1 GHFLVSALNEMIF
14 LKSELG
20 ILTDKS
26 GKPLKDYRVAIE
38 NDELIITNSEGDYFA
53 YNPQNIESQ
62 RVQETF
68 FHEKQTVIENCLFGV
83 DINPNSVKICQ
94 LRLWIEL
101 LKHTYYRSG
110 TNELE
115 TLPNI
120 DINIKCGNSLISRFD
135 LHGNYSTLPLV
146 TQQKLQ
152 RATREY
158 KDQVVLYKCMNDKA
172 TKKLTRENIAR
183 IKDTF
188 NQINNPTDV
197 DYRKWKEVEAKSTA
211 HFTSL
216 RFDEDKDGWNKQ
228 LELLQAKTDTLR
240 EKYEQKIKTFYSN
253 AFEWS
258 FEFPEVLDDNG
269 NFIGFDAVIG
279 NPPYM
284 RVQTIRNSYPKLAD
298 KYEELYKSAT
308 GSYDI
313 YAFFAEKS
321 LSLVKESGVINFIMP
336 VKWTNATFGKGLRSV
351 ITTNRAIS
359 KIINFGSYQVFDA
372 STYTGLQWFQKNSD
386 NLLYLEL
393 DKNFKTNEELNHFL
407 NTVTNNNFH
416 QIPSSTLA
424 ENTWT
429 LSNGTIMS
437 ILDKLNRQPR
447 RMGDIF
453 DKIFQG
459 IATSKDDVYFLYNCT
474 TEDEYINGY
483 SKQLAETVRIEHG
496 LVKPLLKGE
505 DVHRYETIK
514 TNRFVI
520 FPYKLSNNEAV
531 LYTEDE
537 IKEQFPFGYVYL
549 KRCEEVLRGREKGRF
564 NVDGQWFQYSR
575 KQGLMAEIEKLIA
588 PEISKGGNFSYD
600 KNGDFY
606 STTTIYGYIKKSDVS
621 ENYKCFMA
629 ILNSKLFWWFL
640 VNTGTTLANG
650 YFRVKP
656 NYINPFPIPAISG
669 DIEQLLIE
677 LVDKI
682 VEIKQL
688 NQRLDYSAI
697 EKDIDKIVYTLYN
710 LSDVDIAIINSQ
722 ID

>member
-1 GHFLVSALNEMIF
+1 
-14 LKSELG
+14 
-20 ILTDKS
+20 
-26 GKPLKDYRVAIE
+26 
-38 NDELIITNSEGDYFA
+38 
-53 YNPQNIESQ
+53 
-62 RVQETF
+62 VQETF

-172 TKKLTRENIAR
+172 TKKLTRKNIAR
-183 IKDTF
+183 IKATF

-197 DYRKWKEVEAKSTA
+197 DYRKWKEVEAKFTA

-228 LELLQAKTDTLR
+228 LELLQAKTNSLR

-321 LSLVKESGVINFIMP
+321 LSLVKESGVINSSFSM
-336 VKWTNATFGKGLRSV
+336 ATR
-351 ITTNRAIS
+351 
-359 KIINFGSYQVFDA
+359 
-372 STYTGLQWFQKNSD
+372 
-386 NLLYLEL
+386 
-393 DKNFKTNEELNHFL
+393 
-407 NTVTNNNFH
+407 
-416 QIPSSTLA
+416 
-424 ENTWT
+424 
-429 LSNGTIMS
+429 
-437 ILDKLNRQPR
+437 
-447 RMGDIF
+447 
-453 DKIFQG
+453 
-459 IATSKDDVYFLYNCT
+459 
-474 TEDEYINGY
+474 
-483 SKQLAETVRIEHG
+483 
-496 LVKPLLKGE
+496 
-505 DVHRYETIK
+505 
-514 TNRFVI
+514 
-520 FPYKLSNNEAV
+520 
-531 LYTEDE
+531 
-537 IKEQFPFGYVYL
+537 
-549 KRCEEVLRGREKGRF
+549 
-564 NVDGQWFQYSR
+564 
-575 KQGLMAEIEKLIA
+575 
-588 PEISKGGNFSYD
+588 
-600 KNGDFY
+600 
-606 STTTIYGYIKKSDVS
+606 
-621 ENYKCFMA
+621 
-629 ILNSKLFWWFL
+629 
-640 VNTGTTLANG
+640 
-650 YFRVKP
+650 
-656 NYINPFPIPAISG
+656 
-669 DIEQLLIE
+669 
-677 LVDKI
+677 
-682 VEIKQL
+682 
-688 NQRLDYSAI
+688 
-697 EKDIDKIVYTLYN
+697 
-710 LSDVDIAIINSQ
+710 
-722 ID
+722 